1 MKIRNLKAPLGPSYS
16 RYVIYS
22 DFYFKRF
29 LDDTED
35 NEVIVRKEVKYQCL
49 VARIY

>member
-16 RYVIYS
+16 MLYVYS
-22 DFYFKRF
+22 DFDFKRF